1 MPLPQSLERDGFQI
15 RKKAFSNPPD
25 MSSFDPVRKRKM
37 TICNLFVNHR
47 LSMRD
52 IVRVLDERY
61 DHVVTV
67 LIDQG
72 LVVERRKNPRNVDV
86 ERRRSLFKRSP
97 SDFDFVQDDEKGV

>member
-1 MPLPQSLERDGFQI
+1 MAMQSFERDGFQL
-15 RKKAFSNPPD
+15 RKKVFFNPPD
-25 MSSFDPVRKRKM
+25 MSSFDPIKKRKM

-61 DHVVTV
+61 DHVVNV

-72 LVVERRKNPRNVDV
+72 LVFERRKNPRNV
-86 ERRRSLFKRSP
+86 EGEQRRSLFTKLANHRDSR
-97 SDFDFVQDDEKGV
+97 

>member
-1 MPLPQSLERDGFQI
+1 MTLQEILERDGFQI
-15 RKKAFSNPPD
+15 RKKVFVNPPD
-25 MSSFDPVRKRKM
+25 MISLDPNKKRRV

-61 DHVVTV
+61 DHVIDV

-72 LVVERRKNPRNVDV
+72 LVFERRKNPRQVEV
-86 ERRRSLFKRSP
+86 ERRRSLLRNP
-97 SDFDFVQDDEKGV
+97 

>member
-1 MPLPQSLERDGFQI
+1 MALQGLERDGFQV
-15 RKKAFSNPPD
+15 RKKVFINPPD

-47 LSMRD
+47 LSMPD

-61 DHVVTV
+61 DHVACV

-72 LVVERRKNPRNVDV
+72 LVFERRKNPRNVEGD
-86 ERRRSLFKRSP
+86 RRRSLFTKLENRRDS
-97 SDFDFVQDDEKGV
+97 G